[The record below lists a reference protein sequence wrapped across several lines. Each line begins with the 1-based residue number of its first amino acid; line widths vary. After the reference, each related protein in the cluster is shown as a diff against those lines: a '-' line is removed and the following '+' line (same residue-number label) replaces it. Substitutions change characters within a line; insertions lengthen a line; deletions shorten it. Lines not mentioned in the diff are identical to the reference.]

1 MPDIP
6 NDPLVS
12 IIVRTKDRPK
22 MLKKALLSIAAQTY
36 RPLEVVLVNDGG
48 CDLDGEELKGIL
60 GGITLNYIR
69 LERNTGRANAGNEG
83 IANAKGDY
91 IGFLDDDDEFY
102 AEHVAVLVSVMEQ
115 TDHKIVYSDSQMVYK
130 EFDPETY
137 EIRDKKK
144 ELLFS
149 QDFDYE
155 RLVFENYIPFMCLL
169 FERETLIGSGGFDT
183 NFDLYEDWDLLLRLG
198 KDNPFC
204 HLKKTTADYNQ
215 WNSDFQISQGSKNPQ
230 FMRQCYI
237 RILSKHIDKV
247 TPDRI
252 HDYMSGYVLARNLVK
267 EKEHLIA
274 EKESLA
280 ERLHAVLDQKD
291 ARIYAMEGELGAV
304 NARLR
309 AVDVQLRESI
319 FQIREINSRKDR
331 LASDLE
337 DLRMQASD
345 RESLINAMRS
355 TLGWRALEKY
365 RRLRNQ
371 FTSGP
376 FSGRIKDSLIIR
388 GLKVLKNK
396 GFRAALGK
404 ANKKLLF
411 RKSVKR
417 TFSSIE
423 IPPPSSYAVDENI
436 AASPIASKASVVIP
450 TRNAGPEFDYILRK
464 ISQQEGIGE
473 IELIIVDSG
482 SEDRTIDIGG
492 EYTKNIFRIP
502 PGDFH
507 HARTRNF
514 GAGKATGEFLVFT
527 VQDAIPVSN
536 QWLYKLL
543 YPIHQGQASAS
554 SARQIPRSD
563 ADLFSG
569 WSYWSH
575 NINYLGGDRDC
586 ICNNSLF
593 ENFET
598 LDLQTKRSMAK
609 LDGVSLGI
617 RKSVFDAFR
626 FLPDYA
632 EDLEL
637 GIRLIKNGHSL
648 AFQSSNAVVHSHNRP
663 ALYFLK
669 RNYADTVTLWNILQV
684 KRREMPAQSILE
696 ALGCVYAGLKTCI
709 SSLRREDWR
718 NRRPS
723 DVVDALIRRL
733 GREIKRIDPTR
744 PSVEGDPMVDD
755 FFRTV
760 SPSHHEKMVS
770 ELYTEFRD
778 VLNSFSGFAANYA
791 AVCDIEK
798 DFLNS
803 LYKLFCLTA
812 GYYLGANSSDDVPFL
827 HGGV

>member
-1 MPDIP
+1 
-6 NDPLVS
+6 
-12 IIVRTKDRPK
+12 

-36 RPLEVVLVNDGG
+36 KPVEVVLVNDGG

-60 GGITLNYIR
+60 GDITLNYIR

-102 AEHVAVLVSVMEQ
+102 AEHVAMLVSVMKQ

-130 EFDPETY
+130 GFDPETY
-137 EIRDKKK
+137 EIWDKKK

-149 QDFDYE
+149 QDFDYD

-198 KDNPFC
+198 KDNPFY

-215 WNSDFQISQGSKNPQ
+215 WNSDFQISQGNKNHQ
-230 FMRQCYI
+230 FMRRYYI

-252 HDYMSGYVLARNLVK
+252 HDYMSGYVHARNLVK
-267 EKEHLIA
+267 EKEHLIT
-274 EKESLA
+274 EKESLV
-280 ERLHAVLDQKD
+280 EKLHADLGQKD
-291 ARIYAMEGELGAV
+291 ARIYALEGELGAV
-304 NARLR
+304 NAQLR
-309 AVDVQLRESI
+309 AVNAQFRAVDAQLRESNS
-319 FQIREINSRKDR
+319 QIREINSQRDR
-331 LASDLE
+331 LASDLQ
-337 DLRMQASD
+337 DLRVLASD
-345 RESLINAMRS
+345 REALINAMRS

-365 RRLRNQ
+365 RRLRNRI
-371 FTSGP
+371 TSGP
-376 FSGRIKDSLIIR
+376 VSGRIKDSLIMR

-423 IPPPSSYAVDENI
+423 IPPSSSYAIDENI
-436 AASPIASKASVVIP
+436 AASPITTRVSVVIP
-450 TRNAGPEFDYILRK
+450 TRNAGEEFDYILRK

-473 IELIIVDSG
+473 IELIIIDSG
-482 SEDRTIDIGG
+482 SEDRTIDISM

-575 NINYLGGDRDC
+575 NINYLGGDYDC

-593 ENFET
+593 ENFEN
-598 LDLQTKRSMAK
+598 LDLQTKRSMTK
-609 LDGVSLGI
+609 LDSVSLGI
-617 RKSVFDAFR
+617 RKSVFDAFQ
-626 FLPDYA
+626 FIPDYA

-669 RNYADTVTLWNILQV
+669 RNYADTVALWNILQV
-684 KRREMPAQSILE
+684 KRKEMPAHSILE
-696 ALGCVYAGLKTCI
+696 ALSYVYSGLKMCI
-709 SSLRREDWR
+709 SSLRREDWSS
-718 NRRPS
+718 RRPS
-723 DVVDALIRRL
+723 DLVDTLIHRL
-733 GREIKRIDPTR
+733 AREIKRIDPTR

-760 SPSHHEKMVS
+760 RPSHHEKVVD

-778 VLNSFSGFAANYA
+778 VLNSFSGFAVNYA
-791 AVCDIEK
+791 AICDIEE

-812 GYYLGANSSDDVPFL
+812 GYYLGANSTDDVPYL
-827 HGGV
+827 QGGV